1 MDQTTLR
8 DSVTSPLRLEVSSL
22 LGSLAGVALL
32 ASSALTGGCVEP
44 TQQRAAVVPA
54 ARSSEDIERQF
65 QRLPPFAYATSDD
78 SIVRITG
85 DVSCT
90 GTLIADDRVLTAHHC
105 VSARDASGQPLG
117 HDKRPDQLTIE
128 LGGDY
133 LPWGEVKVRAVLA
146 PDCGYLSGDGDIAI
160 LVLSRHLIG
169 IPTATPRLEGAA
181 RVGTPVE
188 VLGFGR
194 CVLSPNGIQRVSRT
208 AEPIT
213 ELDPDHLEARAS
225 ICPGDSGGPLRDKN
239 TKELLGVVSAS
250 VMDGD
255 DTTVGRSLFTRLDIW
270 PELFWA
276 AEEVSKGASP
286 SELPPYGTCR
296 SHRRAARRSP

>member
-1 MDQTTLR
+1 VEQPNNQDPVIRALR
-8 DSVTSPLRLEVSSL
+8 PGLSSARAPL
-22 LGSLAGVALL
+22 LGLALAAGAALL
-32 ASSALTGGCVEP
+32 GGCVEP
-44 TQQRAAVVPA
+44 VQRGAAVPA
-54 ARSSEDIERQF
+54 AHPAEDLDRPLQ
-65 QRLPPFAYATSDD
+65 LLAPFAFARSDD
-78 SIVRITG
+78 AVVRITG

-105 VSARDASGQPLG
+105 VSARDRDGRALD

-133 LPWGEVKVRAVLA
+133 LPWGEVKVRAVIA
-146 PDCGYLSGDGDIAI
+146 PECGYGSGDGDIAI

-169 IPTATPRLEGAA
+169 IPTAMPRLEGAPK
-181 RVGTPVE
+181 VGKEIE

-194 CVLSPNGIQRVSRT
+194 CALSPNGILRVNRT
-208 AEPIT
+208 SEPIT
-213 ELDPDHLEARAS
+213 EVDTGHVEARSS
-225 ICPGDSGGPLRDKN
+225 ICPGDSGGPMRDRN
-239 TKELLGVVSAS
+239 SKEVLGVVSAS

-255 DTTVGRSLFTRLDIW
+255 DTTMGRSLFTRVDVW

-276 AEEVSKGASP
+276 AEEVSNGATP

-296 SHRRAARRSP
+296 GRGRVGHRSP